1 MNTAIETSGDPIA
14 APVAR
19 HITAADKFKTL
30 LRREFWEN
38 KGGFFW
44 APIVAGGISLFFSLL
59 GVIASMFLV
68 NKERI
73 HIKDGDLQ
81 EVEQHMRS
89 AEGLQAIGFAGDMSL
104 LGGIGLALLVMTFVV
119 FFYALGSLYDERKDR
134 SVLFW
139 KSLPVSDGQTVLSK
153 VAWALFLAPLLAVGI
168 GLVIGIGH
176 WLIGGLGMAI
186 NGIPGASAMFT
197 ESHPF
202 RVLGSAVSIIPLYAA
217 WSLPAIGWLMFCS
230 AWARSKPFLWAV
242 LVPIMAGALISW
254 LDMLPGID
262 IPHEHVW
269 YILLMRGLLSV
280 IPMTWYANEA
290 VHGSLQ
296 SIEVDG
302 PADLA
307 RALDLTHGWNAFATV
322 DLWVG
327 VIVGVAFM
335 VAAVRLRRW
344 RDEG

>member
-1 MNTAIETSGDPIA
+1 MNTTAIETTSV
-14 APVAR
+14 PVER
-19 HITAADKFKTL
+19 QISSADKFKSL

-44 APIVAGGISLFFSLL
+44 APIVAGGISVFFSLL
-59 GVIASMFLV
+59 AVIASIFLV
-68 NKERI
+68 KEENI
-73 HIKDGDLQ
+73 HIKDGDLA
-81 EVEQHMRS
+81 EVGHHLQTT
-89 AEGLQAIGFAGDMSL
+89 EGLQAIGFAGDMSL

-176 WLIGGLGMAI
+176 WLIGGLGMVI
-186 NGIPGASAMFT
+186 NGIPGASAFFT

-242 LVPIMAGALISW
+242 LVPVLACVIISMTDILPSLAVRHDLI
-254 LDMLPGID
+254 
-262 IPHEHVW
+262 W
-269 YILLMRGLLSV
+269 YTVVYRGLLS
-280 IPMTWYANEA
+280 ILPGAWFPTLPGGATNPHA
-290 VHGSLQ
+290 
-296 SIEVDG
+296 DFNT
-302 PADLA
+302 PDDLA
-307 RALDLTHGWNAFATV
+307 NAIDLTRSWEAFATA
-322 DLWVG
+322 DLWIG
-327 VIVGVAFM
+327 AVIGVALI
-335 VAAVRLRRW
+335 AGAIYLRRW
-344 RDEG
+344 RESE

>member
-1 MNTAIETSGDPIA
+1 MNTSAIETTGVA
-14 APVAR
+14 AAR
-19 HITAADKFKTL
+19 HITAADKFKSL
-30 LRREFWEN
+30 LKREFWEN

-59 GVIASMFLV
+59 GIIASVFLV
-68 NKERI
+68 NKEKI
-73 HIKDGDLQ
+73 DINGGDMA
-81 EVEQHMRS
+81 EVELHMRS
-89 AEGLQAIGFAGDMSL
+89 AEGLQAIGLAGDMSL
-104 LGGIGLALLVMTFVV
+104 FGGIGLALLVMTFVV

-153 VAWALFLAPLLAVGI
+153 IAWALFLAPLLAVGI
-168 GLVIGIGH
+168 GVVIGVGH
-176 WLIGGLGMAI
+176 WLIGGLGMAV
-186 NGIPGASAMFT
+186 NGIPGASAFFT

-202 RVLGSAVSIIPLYAA
+202 HVLGSAVSIIPLYAA

-242 LVPIMAGALISW
+242 LVPVMAGALISW

-269 YILLMRGLLSV
+269 YILLLRGLLSV
-280 IPMTWYANEA
+280 IPMTWYANET

-296 SIEVDG
+296 SIEVNG
-302 PADLA
+302 PADLVKA
-307 RALDLTHGWNAFATV
+307 MDLTHGWSAFATV
-322 DLWVG
+322 DLWAG

-335 VAAVRLRRW
+335 IAAVRLRRW